1 MNSAF
6 PRISHPV
13 SCDSLRNRING
24 VFPTYPSIPEYLAV
38 MRSGSLRREM
48 YDSPPEL
55 SSPRKFFLLESAVR
69 PVQLGEPRCVRGQR
83 SIYIWEN
90 PKYSIK
96 PRSFQNRADGF
107 LHTTQEKLPAIL
119 FNLSHG

>member
-1 MNSAF
+1 
-6 PRISHPV
+6 
-13 SCDSLRNRING
+13 
-24 VFPTYPSIPEYLAV
+24 
-38 MRSGSLRREM
+38 M

-69 PVQLGEPRCVRGQR
+69 PVRLGEPRCVRGQR

-96 PRSFQNRADGF
+96 PRSFQNRAYGF
-107 LHTTQEKLPAIL
+107 LHTTQEKLPAIRL
-119 FNLSHG
+119 NLLLS